1 MEANAY
7 MHNKIRRIWILLLS
21 VFLLLIPTIVLAQEG
36 TQGDGTA
43 TAVTLSLIGFVIL
56 LVAFIV
62 IIAAVSLGIILIGA
76 AVSQGGDE

>member
-1 MEANAY
+1 

>member
-1 MEANAY
+1 

-21 VFLLLIPTIVLAQEG
+21 VFSLLIPTIVLAQEG

-43 TAVTLSLIGFVIL
+43 TTVTLSLIGFVIL

>member
-21 VFLLLIPTIVLAQEG
+21 VFSLLIPTIVLAQEG

>member
-1 MEANAY
+1 

-21 VFLLLIPTIVLAQEG
+21 VFSLLIPTIVLAQEG